1 MRLPNPLDKKRY
13 HDLDALRGFA
23 MLLGI
28 VLHGGM
34 FIREAGWDIIFPV
47 IHGFRMQL
55 FFLVSGFFTV
65 MLWRSR
71 GVKELLQHRAKRLLL
86 PIVVLLPFILPLME
100 MAGMVGKLGE
110 AGLRAVPA
118 TIANRIYQAGEN
130 ISSAAKAGDTK
141 SIKKHLAE
149 GADVNG
155 RDPLDG
161 TPLQWAAYQG
171 HTNALKLLI
180 EKGADVNATDLW
192 GMSPLLWATFHG
204 QYEAVELLIKNGA
217 DVNHE
222 INIGGKRATALQLSR
237 DKNVEA
243 VEFIAKVHGIKS
255 RKKESI
261 LDGRKKVHSLLLKH
275 TDKDK
280 VERKGKRAE
289 RPAPPSEDEGI
300 RPLKNF
306 SYRFYPGRRGRLPD
320 FKKLKPKKTG
330 KGSGPEVSGI
340 IDLDLV
346 DRSKPF
352 AMEFE
357 GELEI
362 KQAGKYTFTL
372 GSDDGSRLFVND
384 EEIIDN
390 DGGHAMLYREGSVR
404 LEPGNAAIRVQ
415 YFDWGGANSLSLRV
429 SGPGMDNVRLAK
441 HVSRSYDNMGAK
453 TPMVSELPQWIQDRM
468 GRWRGRASG
477 KELAHLWFLGYLFWL
492 VAGFAVVAWVLD
504 KLAIKEE
511 QEKVGALSWRWLWL
525 QNITRSTYHNISI
538 YLTTD

>member
-1 MRLPNPLDKKRY
+1 MEKKRY
-13 HDLDALRGFA
+13 HDLDAVRGFA

-86 PIVVLLPFILPLME
+86 PIVVLLPFILPLMM
-100 MAGMVGKLGE
+100 MAGMVAALGE
-110 AGLRAVPA
+110 VGLRAVPA

-130 ISSAAKAGDTK
+130 ISSSAKAGDTK
-141 SIKKHLAE
+141 AIKKHLEA

-222 INIGGKRATALQLSR
+222 INIWGKRATALQISR
-237 DKNVEA
+237 NENVEFLIGKESGA
-243 VEFIAKVHGIKS
+243 GLVAWVYGIKL
-255 RKKESI
+255 RKKDTI
-261 LDGRKKVHSLLLKH
+261 LDGRKKVLKLLEPLASSSGNK
-275 TDKDK
+275 T
-280 VERKGKRAE
+280 A
-289 RPAPPSEDEGI
+289 

-306 SYRFYPGRRGRLPD
+306 SYRFYPGRWGGLPD

-362 KQAGKYTFTL
+362 KQAGKYTFSL
-372 GSDDGSRLFVND
+372 VSDDGSRLFVND
-384 EEIIDN
+384 EEIIDHWIGR
-390 DGGHAMLYREGSVR
+390 DGMQDREGSIT
-404 LEPGNAAIRVQ
+404 LKPGNAAIRVQ
-415 YFDWGGANSLSLRV
+415 YHEWGGANSLSLRV

-441 HVSRSYDNMGAK
+441 HVSRTYDNMGAK
-453 TPMVSELPQWIQDRM
+453 TRIPPELPKWIQDRM

-477 KELAHLWFLGYLFWL
+477 KELAHLC
-492 VAGFAVVAWVLD
+492 GF
-504 KLAIKEE
+504 
-511 QEKVGALSWRWLWL
+511 
-525 QNITRSTYHNISI
+525 
-538 YLTTD
+538 